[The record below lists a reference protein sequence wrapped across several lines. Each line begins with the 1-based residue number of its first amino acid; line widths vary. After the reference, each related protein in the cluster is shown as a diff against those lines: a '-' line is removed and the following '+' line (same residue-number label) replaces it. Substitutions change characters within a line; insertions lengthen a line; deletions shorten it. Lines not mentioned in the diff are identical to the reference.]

1 MPDPSGGRRRF
12 LGSLAG
18 GTAAL
23 ASLTWPEVA
32 AAWRAAD
39 AARQS
44 PESAFSTLSTHD
56 ARTLDAV
63 TAQLVPGGATP
74 GAREARVVRFLDHW
88 YAGGGRE
95 QWPLVQQGLATLDA
109 QARERGADGFGAL
122 DDAGQVALLERAE
135 REQPDFFGALRFATV
150 LGMFTDPKHGGNDG
164 RVGWALLGFEDRF
177 AWHAPF
183 GSYDRE

>member
-1 MPDPSGGRRRF
+1 MPDPTGGRRRF
-12 LGSLAG
+12 LGTLAG

-23 ASLTWPEVA
+23 AAMSWPEVA

-39 AARQS
+39 AARQAPDS
-44 PESAFSTLSTHD
+44 PFRTLSTHD

-63 TAQLVPGGATP
+63 TAQLVPGGPAP

-95 QWPLVQQGLATLDA
+95 QWPLVQQGLAALDA
-109 QARERGADGFGAL
+109 QARERGAADYAAL
-122 DDAGQVALLERAE
+122 DGAAQVTLLERAE
-135 REQPDFFGALRFATV
+135 ERQPEFFEALRFATI
-150 LGMFTDPKHGGNDG
+150 LGMFTDPKHGGNEG
-164 RVGWALLGFEDRF
+164 KAGWALLGFEDRF